1 MSIEKD
7 PVCAAVTVNHI
18 AISVSDL
25 AKSAKWYRDTFGLRL
40 IQESAQSVLLG
51 FGESMLVLRV
61 DDRPGTVSHF
71 MFGLDRFDASELE
84 ARLRAQGL
92 DPQRDS
98 DSYHVRDPDGLNVQ
112 VGAKGSGGFPP
123 GSPKTASR

>member
-1 MSIEKD
+1 MPSG
-7 PVCAAVTVNHI
+7 PVCTAATVNHI

-25 AKSAKWYRDTFGLRL
+25 ARSSKWYRETFGLRL
-40 IQESAQSVLLG
+40 IQESVQSVLLG

-71 MFGLDRFDASELE
+71 MFGLDSFDAADLE

-92 DPQRDS
+92 DPKRDS

-112 VGAKGSGGFPP
+112 VGAKGLGLSSGIAENGF
-123 GSPKTASR
+123 KMK